1 MKLPFAPLSLSH
13 RITVSEGKHKKRKSK
28 KPPPNQTKQ
37 NNLFFFFSTQHS
49 TEQPK
54 REECSPKRMDSKETQ
69 GCKASPKPLE
79 LSLTSPKKV
88 SLQKN
93 LLFIYLFYYKIKL
106 PSLPL
111 LPFFYSRFFFNSKRG
126 MFSSRSF
133 FLNFYRT
140 DLQLFYFIFNFFCLS
155 LLD

>member
-1 MKLPFAPLSLSH
+1 MPITNTFETSICSPLSLPQNHSFG
-13 RITVSEGKHKKRKSK
+13 GKTQKKK
-28 KPPPNQTKQ
+28 KQKTPPNQTKQ

-133 FLNFYRT
+133 FLNFY
-140 DLQLFYFIFNFFCLS
+140 
-155 LLD
+155 